1 MGWIIAAA
9 IVLFFALLLAGKAAV
24 FLDYN
29 GELSLKIKY
38 LCFTVIKIPKK
49 IKKPKKSKSSKKKAK
64 KKDKK
69 AEAVK
74 DDSGVSEKK
83 NDKKTESS
91 ATNSKKRSDKKTGK
105 EKNDEKKKFDLK
117 NLTFEDKI
125 ELLKLA
131 LSGVGKPLKKLF
143 KSIELSHVSIGIV
156 CGGDD
161 AAKTAIKFGAINIA
175 AGNVLGLLDSFFTLK
190 PLDDMNIT
198 VDFQSEQ
205 TLYDIYFEV
214 RMSLF
219 AGVAAVFRLL
229 AAYLKLVKAY
239 KQKQEDK
246 PIK

>member
-9 IVLFFALLLAGKAAV
+9 IVLFFALLLAGKVAV

-29 GELSLKIKY
+29 GGLSLKIKY
-38 LCFTVIKIPKK
+38 LCFTVVKIPKK
-49 IKKPKKSKSSKKKAK
+49 IKKPKKSKPLKKKAE

-69 AEAVK
+69 ADAAK
-74 DDSGVSEKK
+74 DDNVVSEKK
-83 NDKKTESS
+83 EDNSAEITANDS
-91 ATNSKKRSDKKTGK
+91 NKRSDKKKSKGK
-105 EKNDEKKKFDLK
+105 NVEKKKFDLK
-117 NLTFEDKI
+117 ILTFEDKI

-143 KSIELSHVSIGIV
+143 KSIEFSHMSIGIV

-198 VDFQSEQ
+198 VDFQSEK

-219 AGVAAVFRLL
+219 AGVAAAFKLL
-229 AAYLKLVKAY
+229 AAFLKLVKAY

-246 PIK
+246 TVK

>member
-1 MGWIIAAA
+1 MGWIIAAV
-9 IVLFFALLLAGKAAV
+9 IVLFFALLLAGRVTV

-38 LCFTVIKIPKK
+38 FCFTVVKIPKK
-49 IKKPKKSKSSKKKAK
+49 KPKPKKSKKKAE

-74 DDSGVSEKK
+74 DDKEVNGE
-83 NDKKTESS
+83 N
-91 ATNSKKRSDKKTGK
+91 SDKKNEKPSEDGK
-105 EKNDEKKKFDLK
+105 KKSAKKKGGKKKKFDLK
-117 NLTFEDKI
+117 SLTFDDKI

-143 KSIELSHVSIGIV
+143 KSIEFSHMSIGIV

-198 VDFQSEQ
+198 VDFQSEE
-205 TLYDIYFEV
+205 TLYDIYFEA
-214 RMSLF
+214 RLSLF
-219 AGVAAVFRLL
+219 AGLAAVIKLL
-229 AAYLKLVKAY
+229 AAFLRLVKAY
-239 KQKQEDK
+239 KQKQGESK
-246 PIK
+246 S